1 MRILKAALVGL
12 AVLLTLSGASF
23 AQDALAG
30 KWKLNLEKSKYNPGP
45 PPKSLMLIYEP
56 AEGGIRATVDGVSA
70 DDQPI
75 KAVFGPFKLDEKPYP
90 ITGSPVFANQI
101 SKKIDVRTSDFI
113 RRKGDKTVQTGKR
126 ELSADGKIVTLTS
139 TGTNAKGQ
147 QYNNVLIFDKQ

>member
-90 ITGSPVFANQI
+90 ITGSPVFDSQI
-101 SKKIDVRTSDFI
+101 SKKVDDRNSDFI
-113 RRKGDKTVQTGKR
+113 RRKGDKTVETGKR